1 MGMMMITKII
11 MKMTMFTRFYIFFLQ
26 LFQNLMLFY
35 VFSEENFHIFQ
46 LVQRAE
52 VDEDEEGRLV
62 IPSVK
67 PEDAGGHIF
76 IFVFVFVL
84 VFVWSCLLS
93 NLRMQVAILTPRIR
107 DSCSVT
113 KEQANTL
120 SIG

>member
-1 MGMMMITKII
+1 MITKII

-62 IPSVK
+62 MPSVK
-67 PEDAGGHIF
+67 PEDAGGHPN
-76 IFVFVFVL
+76 
-84 VFVWSCLLS
+84 S
-93 NLRMQVAILTPRIR
+93 
-107 DSCSVT
+107 
-113 KEQANTL
+113 
-120 SIG
+120 